1 VEQHAHVRGKKL
13 ADTPTSFCAGEYPLI
28 QPSRA
33 SLIPE
38 PLWLIVMSNNH
49 MKLSLLNTCQAYLQL
64 YDLESFFRFGKQK
77 LLLDKFQIPD
87 DEHEER

>member
-1 VEQHAHVRGKKL
+1 MG
-13 ADTPTSFCAGEYPLI
+13 D
-28 QPSRA
+28 
-33 SLIPE
+33 
-38 PLWLIVMSNNH
+38 NH